1 MRSYRNR
8 GSVLDAHGAKR
19 TERGFSLIELMIA
32 LVVLAVGM
40 AALGVLFGVAILGNG
55 RSKGDTAGTMLA
67 QTILNRL
74 RRSRPAAPPTSV
86 LRIVTLRGL
95 RLGPLPPRQAAR
107 P

>member
-1 MRSYRNR
+1 MHSYRNR

-67 QTILNRL
+67 QTILEQIAAQPASSAANLSVTEIGRASC
-74 RRSRPAAPPTSV
+74 RERIEVSRV
-86 LRIVTLRGL
+86 
-95 RLGPLPPRQAAR
+95 
-107 P
+107 